1 MYIQVWILQTI
12 WFLKSFFFILDI
24 LLLKYVAQ
32 LLKQIN
38 LKVFHLI
45 NKDFCQVWYNWPPS
59 SRVEDENNKN
69 NDDRQGTNFDQKVK
83 LIRWAKNHKLWI
95 TTWVWWE
102 NIKWCNTLFDICSR
116 LPLDFPIWSGP
127 YLKQYAES
135 WHTYLLD
142 WSSCSAFTKD
152 RISLML
158 NLQDDCH
165 LQWLKKGLDRVTI

>member
-1 MYIQVWILQTI
+1 MMSFETLLGSPFWSQRINVKIKLNLLHMKKLTQKLGNYRPFISSGKDFKNNPSLVNLSSMYIQVWILQTI

-69 NDDRQGTNFDQKVK
+69 NDETLRDKFWSEK
-83 LIRWAKNHKLWI
+83 L
-95 TTWVWWE
+95 
-102 NIKWCNTLFDICSR
+102 S
-116 LPLDFPIWSGP
+116 
-127 YLKQYAES
+127 
-135 WHTYLLD
+135 
-142 WSSCSAFTKD
+142 
-152 RISLML
+152 
-158 NLQDDCH
+158 
-165 LQWLKKGLDRVTI
+165 